1 MEGSVDTEEVPP
13 LETEMPETPTT
24 DAGPEGAPRPA
35 SSRPQRGFGGM
46 RKSFASSFKVK
57 PLKMPQFNK
66 RGGAG
71 PEQAG
76 GARSNRMK
84 EMLGGMNTSM
94 KKFASGVKEEIE
106 TDIKLMRND
115 AAQAQESIRKSFNS
129 MSKKKKKKTA
139 AEVGDDEVQPEGE
152 GGEGPADAST
162 SSDPDGLLFGGGSGG
177 GNPME
182 KSKQILNKMG
192 ESSRQS
198 LNKMGESSR
207 RGLNKMGESS
217 RQGLTKMGE
226 SSRQGLTKMRNSVN
240 GFTSGFGK
248 AKASGDDDA
257 DAPFSEA
264 STKKNPLDGT
274 KQGLDKMRRNMTGFA
289 SKLSVKMPARSS
301 MSIPALS
308 RKKSA
313 EPVASSSAGAM
324 FTINDDSEVDIEE
337 IDFAMMETTAA
348 DGAAKPDRKDSDE
361 SLDSL

>member
-57 PLKMPQFNK
+57 PLRMPQFNK

-115 AAQAQESIRKSFNS
+115 ASQAQESIRKSFES
-129 MSKKKKKKTA
+129 MSKKKKKTA
-139 AEVGDDEVQPEGE
+139 AQVGDDEVQPEGE

-182 KSKQILNKMG
+182 KSKQMLNKMG

-198 LNKMGESSR
+198 
-207 RGLNKMGESS
+207 
-217 RQGLTKMGE
+217 LTKMGE

-248 AKASGDDDA
+248 AKASGADDA
-257 DAPFSEA
+257 DAPSSVA

-324 FTINDDSEVDIEE
+324 FTINDDSEVDIYEVDTLEE